1 MLATVLV
8 AVGVW
13 WGASVAPSSAA
24 ELGAVKL
31 GAVGLVQAGE
41 PVTATT
47 RFCYALAEPYKHW
60 PLYLEVTRQLDT
72 CTHNWYTARQFLE
85 EPRHTPSI
93 WNHVYR
99 PSMRDLVML
108 ADDFP
113 GRTWLLYNEPE
124 LPMQANTTPGD
135 AAIHA
140 RYWTEAIGEEGR
152 TGCCGVSVDERLPW
166 DDWLDGFLAAGG
178 PVPDVWHIH
187 IYAETPAVFERRL
200 GLWWGW
206 YAEHGEGLPTIISE
220 VGFGME
226 MYEYMSGWQ
235 HEGVPEVYWFGLVEP
250 TAAMRLCVGCSSFI
264 YVPLAVGDAAG
275 DVGGE

>member
-1 MLATVLV
+1 MIETLLLVVSLFVINPAHPATLS
-8 AVGVW
+8 
-13 WGASVAPSSAA
+13 AS
-24 ELGAVKL
+24 
-31 GAVGLVQAGE
+31 E
-41 PVTATT
+41 PVTPTT

-99 PSMRDLVML
+99 PSMRDLVTL

-124 LPMQANTTPGD
+124 LVGQANTSAHD
-135 AAIHA
+135 AAIHVA
-140 RYWTEAIGEEGR
+140 YWTDAIANNGR
-152 TGCCGVSVDERLPW
+152 TACCGVSVDERLPW
-166 DDWLDGFLAAGG
+166 DDWLNAYLAAGG

-187 IYAETPAVFERRL
+187 VYAENPVVFERRL
-200 GLWWGW
+200 ALWWAW
-206 YAEHGEGLPTIISE
+206 HAEHGAGLATIISE

-226 MYEYMSGWQ
+226 MYEYMSTWQ
-235 HEGVPEVYWFGLVEP
+235 HADVSEVYWFGLVEP
-250 TAAMRLCVGCSSFI
+250 IAANRVCPACDAFI
-264 YVPLAVGDAAG
+264 YLPLMD
-275 DVGGE
+275 GE